1 MQQNLTVPDYSTRRN
16 IPLDQT
22 KEKIYSRDRNIW
34 HISHEG
40 GNLENPWNEPKD
52 DIFVLS

>member
-1 MQQNLTVPDYSTRRN
+1 MPLPPGTEVPV
-16 IPLDQT
+16 T

-40 GNLENPWNEPKD
+40 GPLRILPMSGPMRCWC
-52 DIFVLS
+52 